1 MSKLQTTPPRLRQD
15 PIEAGF
21 FEEIRDRTNVAEVTA
36 VATAPIS
43 VDSADASD
51 LATVITLANEL
62 KGDVNNLVTALN
74 NGGAKLNEV
83 IAAMQAAKLMDS

>member
-1 MSKLQTTPPRLRQD
+1 MSKIQTTPPRLRQD
-15 PIEAGF
+15 PVEADF